1 MKKILLAALAA
12 LTLSPALA
20 QRFCI
25 EGVCDAKATKAYLRA
40 IKTRDA
46 DSVEVVNGTFRFE
59 GDAQGQTLF
68 YVYSNAENSDAVR
81 LIAEGDVRAD
91 LKQRTV
97 SGTPE
102 NEAFSL
108 WQKRLNE
115 QEDIMRE
122 VAAVFKN
129 PAQSQESSDSL
140 RQALIQRYETAHTTL
155 LALIKDCCEQN
166 KQHVFPAFFLL
177 ENASMMDRET
187 VISLAEEG
195 DPAYMKVK
203 AASSLKNMI
212 GAWKRQAVGA
222 QFTDLEMA
230 DTEGKMHKLSEFV
243 GKGKYVLVDFWASWC
258 GPCRREMPHVKAAY
272 EKYKDKGFDVVGL
285 SFDQDKEAW
294 TGAIQSLAL
303 PWHHLSDLKGW
314 KCVAGEV
321 YGINSIPATLL
332 VGPDGKIVANNLR
345 GDALEKKLE
354 ELLK

>member
-68 YVYSNAENSDAVR
+68 YVYSNAENNDAVR

-122 VAAVFKN
+122 VAAVFKK

-177 ENASMMDRET
+177 ENASMMERET

-195 DPAYMKVK
+195 DPAYMTVK

-212 GAWKRQAVGA
+212 GAWKRQAVGV

>member
-177 ENASMMDRET
+177 ENASMMERET

-195 DPAYMKVK
+195 DPAYMTVK

-212 GAWKRQAVGA
+212 GAWKRQAVGV

>member
-108 WQKRLNE
+108 WQKRLSE

-122 VAAVFKN
+122 VAAAFKN

-177 ENASMMDRET
+177 ENASMMERET

-212 GAWKRQAVGA
+212 GAWKRQAVGV

>member
-140 RQALIQRYETAHTTL
+140 RQALIQRYETALTTL

-177 ENASMMDRET
+177 ENASMMERET

-212 GAWKRQAVGA
+212 GAWKRQAVGV

>member
-102 NEAFSL
+102 NEAFSF

-177 ENASMMDRET
+177 ENASMMERET

-212 GAWKRQAVGA
+212 GAWKRQAVGV

>member
-46 DSVEVVNGTFRFE
+46 DSIEVVNGTFRFE

-108 WQKRLNE
+108 WQKRLSE

-177 ENASMMDRET
+177 ENASMMERET

-212 GAWKRQAVGA
+212 GAWKRQAVGV

-294 TGAIQSLAL
+294 TSAIQSLAL

>member
-177 ENASMMDRET
+177 ENASMMERET

-203 AASSLKNMI
+203 AASSLKKMI
-212 GAWKRQAVGA
+212 GAWKRQAVGV

>member
-177 ENASMMDRET
+177 ENASMMERET

-212 GAWKRQAVGA
+212 GAWKRQAVGV

-258 GPCRREMPHVKAAY
+258 GPCRMEMPNVKKAY
-272 EKYKDKGFDVVGL
+272 EMYHGKGFEVVGV
-285 SFDQDKEAW
+285 SFDNKLEAW
-294 TGAIQSLAL
+294 KKGVNDLGLAW
-303 PWHHLSDLKGW
+303 PQMSDLKGW
-314 KCVAGEV
+314 QCAAHDA
-321 YGINSIPATLL
+321 YGVNSIPSNVLL
-332 VGPDGKIVANNLR
+332 DPNGVIVACDLR
-345 GDALEKKLE
+345 AEDLLEKLAEIYK
-354 ELLK
+354 

>member
-140 RQALIQRYETAHTTL
+140 RQALIQRYETALTTL

-177 ENASMMDRET
+177 ENASMMERET

-203 AASSLKNMI
+203 AASSLQNMI
-212 GAWKRQAVGA
+212 GAWKRQAVGV

>member
-68 YVYSNAENSDAVR
+68 YVYSNAENNDAVR

-108 WQKRLNE
+108 WQKRLSE

-177 ENASMMDRET
+177 ENASMMERET

-195 DPAYMKVK
+195 DPAYMTVK

-212 GAWKRQAVGA
+212 GAWKRQAVGV

>member
-68 YVYSNAENSDAVR
+68 YVYSNAENNDAVR

-187 VISLAEEG
+187 VVSLAEEG

-212 GAWKRQAVGA
+212 GAWKRQAVGV

>member
-81 LIAEGDVRAD
+81 LIAEGNVRAD

-129 PAQSQESSDSL
+129 PAQSQQSSDSL

-177 ENASMMDRET
+177 ENASMMERET

-212 GAWKRQAVGA
+212 GAWKRQAVGV

-258 GPCRREMPHVKAAY
+258 GPCRSEMPHVKAAY

-285 SFDQDKEAW
+285 SFDQEKEAW

>member
-129 PAQSQESSDSL
+129 PAQSQQSSDSL

-177 ENASMMDRET
+177 ENASMMERET

-212 GAWKRQAVGA
+212 GAWKRQAVGV

-285 SFDQDKEAW
+285 SFDQEKEAW